1 MSRKIGVILSY
12 VLMSFEILSTL
23 LLTPFI
29 IKTLGQSEFGIYKL
43 SIAITAY
50 LFLLDLGIGN
60 AIVRYIA
67 KYRYQNE
74 KIKEQQFFGI
84 TIIYYFIIGIVSLCL
99 GILMIKIFP
108 KFFALGLNEQ
118 EILLG
123 QKLLFITILNCSVT
137 LMTACYGNILIAY
150 EKFGVS
156 RICSIIQIIIK
167 MIVIYFLLK
176 KGFKSISIV
185 GTQLILTIILRGY
198 ILFYVFFKIKLYPMF
213 KEINKNFML
222 EIIKYSSLI
231 FLQMIATQLNASID
245 QILIGKLVFSS
256 SILIGIYGIGT
267 QIVQYYQGIGSVF
280 TSVLMPGIVKL
291 VETTSLYSYIIDEM
305 IRIGRIIFMILG
317 LIWACFF
324 INGKNFIIL
333 WAGQENLMA
342 YYVAAI
348 LMFAYLFVLT
358 GSIGSQVL
366 WALDQHKEQAYLK
379 ISIVLLNIIL
389 TIILIKWNP
398 LIGATVGTF
407 FSLVI
412 GDIFVMNWIFK
423 KKFNMSITYYYKNLF
438 RGILPSIIIITLIGL
453 GISKFLGQTWLQFF
467 IKNFI
472 MVIVYFI
479 IMLVYGM
486 NNYEKKLLYSLLK
499 IERFRRIK

>member
-29 IKTLGQSEFGIYKL
+29 IKTLGQSEFGVYKL
-43 SIAITAY
+43 SAAITAY
-50 LFLLDLGIGN
+50 LLLLDFGIGN
-60 AIVRYIA
+60 AIIRYIA
-67 KYRYQNE
+67 KYRTQNNNIRE
-74 KIKEQQFFGI
+74 RQFLGVA
-84 TIIYYFIIGIVSLCL
+84 IIYYTSIGIISLIL
-99 GILMIKIFP
+99 GGMMVKVFP
-108 KFFALGLNEQ
+108 SFFSRGLNKQ

-123 QKLLFITILNCSVT
+123 QKLLFITVLNCSVT
-137 LMTACYGNILIAY
+137 LMTACYSNVLIAY
-150 EKFGVS
+150 EKFKVS
-156 RICSIIQIIIK
+156 RICSIIQIIVK

-176 KGFKSISIV
+176 KGFRSVSIV
-185 GTQLILTIILRGY
+185 ETQLILTIILRGY
-198 ILFYVFFKIKLYPMF
+198 MVFYIFFKIKLYPIF
-213 KEINKNFML
+213 QGLDKEFIY
-222 EIIKYSSLI
+222 EIIRYSTFI
-231 FLQMIATQLNASID
+231 FLQIIATQLNASID

-256 SILIGIYGIGT
+256 SIIIGIYGIGT
-267 QIVQYYQGIGSVF
+267 QIVQYYQGIGSAF

-291 VETTSLYSYIIDEM
+291 VETTNSYSYIIDEM
-305 IRIGRIIFMILG
+305 IRIGRIIFMTLG
-317 LIWACFF
+317 FIWACFF

-342 YYVAAI
+342 YYVAVI

-366 WALDQHKEQAYLK
+366 WALNQHKEQAYLK

-412 GDIFVMNWIFK
+412 GDILVMNWIFK

-453 GISKFLGQTWLQFF
+453 GISKFFGQTWFQFF

-472 MVIVYFI
+472 MIIVYFI
-479 IMLVYGM
+479 MMLIYGM

-499 IERFRRIK
+499 IERFRRVK